1 MQYLLEGQQTNRL
14 LFRRLEE
21 ADFEKW
27 LPFFQDPMSNQ
38 YWVSEENDPEVLC
51 RQWLQKTFT
60 RYQNNT
66 GGMNVLVD
74 KVTGDFIGNC
84 GLLFQTV
91 DEIEEL
97 EIGYSILPK
106 FWNKGYAT
114 EAAEKCKAFAFEN
127 NLSNSLI
134 SIIHEKNIGSQKVA
148 LNVGMKEDK
157 RTVYFNNP
165 VIIFRIN
172 NHPSV

>member
-1 MQYLLEGQQTNRL
+1 
-14 LFRRLEE
+14 
-21 ADFEKW
+21 
-27 LPFFQDPMSNQ
+27 
-38 YWVSEENDPEVLC
+38 
-51 RQWLQKTFT
+51 
-60 RYQNNT
+60 
-66 GGMNVLVD
+66 MNVLED
-74 KVTGDFIGNC
+74 KLTGYFIGNC

-114 EAAEKCKAFAFEN
+114 EAAEKCKVFAFEN
-127 NLSNSLI
+127 NLIDSLV

-148 LNVGMKEDK
+148 TNIGMKEDK

-172 NHPSV
+172 NDQSI